1 MTRIIT
7 SALIGFMCTLV
18 MKDDNRAEVNLQG
31 IYMQEGSFAMNGEM
45 AHFSE
50 E

>member
-31 IYMQEGSFAMNGEM
+31 IHMQEGE
-45 AHFSE
+45 FSQ
-50 E
+50 